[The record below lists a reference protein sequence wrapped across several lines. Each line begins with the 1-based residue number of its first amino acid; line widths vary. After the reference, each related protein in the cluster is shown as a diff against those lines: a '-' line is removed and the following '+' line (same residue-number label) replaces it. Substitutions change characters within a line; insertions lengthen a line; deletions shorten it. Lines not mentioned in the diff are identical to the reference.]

1 MNTLKTGRRAA
12 AAALAGLLALGLAAC
27 GGGGGGSD
35 TASGGTGTLRLAM
48 TDAPACG
55 FDTVNVTVEKVRVH
69 QSSTAAET
77 DGGWSEVVL
86 NPARRI
92 DLLSLTNGVL
102 SELGQVA
109 LPAGRYTQ
117 LRLVLADNSTTSP
130 LANAVKPT
138 GEPETALTTPSAQQ
152 SGLKM
157 PVQIDVAAN
166 QLADFVLDFDA
177 CKSIVS
183 AGNSGRYLLKPVIT
197 VIPRLVSGVSGR
209 VDASLPMGST
219 LVSLQAAGV
228 TVRSTAPDAAGNFL
242 LQPVPVGTYTF
253 VMTAPGRNTLV
264 LRSVPVTSGSVSTLG
279 TSTLVLAPAA
289 SPVGTLAGTVTTAS
303 TPVDALTRALQA
315 LTGGPVIEL
324 AARPVDSATG
334 TFRHD
339 LPTGAA
345 QVANWAGLT
354 GVPVFAADTGA
365 AGQYSLQAVAG
376 TAVKSAGP
384 LTLAPGATVN
394 TTFVFP

>member
-1 MNTLKTGRRAA
+1 MDSFTTDRRAA
-12 AAALAGLLALGLAAC
+12 TAALACLLALGLAAC
-27 GGGGGGSD
+27 GGGGGGEP
-35 TASGGTGTLRLAM
+35 ASANGTLRLAM

-69 QSSTAAET
+69 QSSTAADA

-117 LRLVLADNSTTSP
+117 LRLVLAENSNTNP

-138 GEPETALTTPSAQQ
+138 GAAETALTTPSAQQ
-152 SGLKM
+152 SGLKTN
-157 PVQIDVAAN
+157 VQIDVAPN

-183 AGNSGRYLLKPVIT
+183 AGNSGKYQLKPVIT
-197 VIPRLVSGVSGR
+197 VIPRLVSGVAGR

-219 LVSLQAAGV
+219 MVSLQDGGV
-228 TVRSTAPDAAGNFL
+228 TVRATAPDAAGNFL

-253 VMTAPGRNTLV
+253 VMTAPGRTTLV
-264 LRSVPVTSGSVSTLG
+264 VRSVPVNSASVSTLG

-289 SPVGTLAGTVTTAS
+289 SPVGTLAGTVTTVS
-303 TPVDALTRALQA
+303 TPVDAMIRALQS
-315 LTGGPVIEL
+315 LSGGPVVEL
-324 AARPVDSATG
+324 LARPVDSDAG

-339 LPTGAA
+339 LPTAA
-345 QVANWAGLT
+345 PLVANWAGLT
-354 GVPVFAADTGA
+354 GVPVFAADTVA
-365 AGQYSLQAVAG
+365 AGQYALQAVAG
-376 TAVKSAGP
+376 TATRSAGP
-384 LTLAPGATVN
+384 LTVATGATVS
-394 TTFVFP
+394 TAFVFP

>member
-1 MNTLKTGRRAA
+1 MITFTTGRRVASV
-12 AAALAGLLALGLAAC
+12 ALAGMLALGLAAC
-27 GGGGGGSD
+27 GGGGGAETATTGS
-35 TASGGTGTLRLAM
+35 GTLRLAM

-55 FDTVNVTVEKVRVH
+55 FDAVNVTVEKVRVH
-69 QSSTAAET
+69 QSSTAADA

-86 NPARRI
+86 NPARRV

-117 LRLVLADNSTTSP
+117 LRLVLADNSNASP

-138 GEPETALTTPSAQQ
+138 GAAETALTTPSAQQ
-152 SGLKM
+152 SGLKTS
-157 PVQIDVAAN
+157 VQIDVAPN

-183 AGNSGRYLLKPVIT
+183 AGNSGKYLLKPVIT

-209 VDASLPMGST
+209 VDAALPMGST
-219 LVSLQAAGV
+219 MVSLQDGGV
-228 TVRSTAPDAAGNFL
+228 TVRATAPDAAGNFL

-253 VMTAPGRNTLV
+253 VLTAPGRSTLV
-264 LRSVPVTSGSVSTLG
+264 MRGVPVNAGSVSTLG
-279 TSTLVLAPAA
+279 TSTLVLAPAV
-289 SPVGTLAGTVTTAS
+289 SPVGVLAGTVTTAAG
-303 TPVDALTRALQA
+303 PADAMVRSLQT

-324 AARPVDSATG
+324 LARPVDSQTG
-334 TFRHD
+334 NFRHE
-339 LPTGAA
+339 LPSAA
-345 QVANWAGLT
+345 PQVANWSGAAGA
-354 GVPVFAADTGA
+354 PVFAADAGA

-376 TAVKSAGP
+376 TALKSAGP
-384 LTLAPGATVN
+384 LALVPGATVS
-394 TTFVFP
+394 TSFVFP